1 MLTGRKLISKA
12 NDNTDYISLSEL
24 KTWLRVLDHDLEDSL
39 ITSLLNAAINQVT
52 NYIGYSP
59 FEATV
64 KYGFDSLVGLPAT
77 LNPFFAMPIV
87 SGNFLR
93 VPSRVISVESVQY
106 LDSSEVLQDLDYVN
120 CTNEMANFVLT
131 ISVNSAPSS
140 LSEARTKYFV
150 EVVEGWGLTDFP
162 DDIKTAILLLV
173 SQYYDNRQGIIIG
186 TIVDEMPYGIGFILD
201 PYKSIQFS

>member
-39 ITSLLNAAINQVT
+39 ITSLLNSAISQVT
-52 NYIGYSP
+52 NYLGYSP
-59 FEATV
+59 VEATV

-106 LDSSEVLQDLDYVN
+106 LDSSEVLQNLDYVN

-131 ISVNSAPSS
+131 ISVNSAPTS
-140 LSEARTKYFV
+140 LSEARTKYLV

>member
-1 MLTGRKLISKA
+1 MLTGRKLLSKA

-39 ITSLLNAAINQVT
+39 ITSLLNAAISQVT
-52 NYIGYSP
+52 NYLGYSP
-59 FEATV
+59 VEATV

-106 LDSSEVLQDLDYVN
+106 LDSSEVLQNLDYVN

-131 ISVNSAPSS
+131 ISVNSAPTS
-140 LSEARTKYFV
+140 LSEARTKYLV

-173 SQYYDNRQGIIIG
+173 SQYYDNRQGIIVG
-186 TIVDEMPYGIGFILD
+186 ATANEMPYGIGFILD